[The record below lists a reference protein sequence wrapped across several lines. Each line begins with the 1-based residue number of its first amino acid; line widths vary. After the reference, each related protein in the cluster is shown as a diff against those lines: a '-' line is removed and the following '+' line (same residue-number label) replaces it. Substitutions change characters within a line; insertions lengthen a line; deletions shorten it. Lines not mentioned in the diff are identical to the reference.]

1 MKFGSQQQKLLGN
14 SWISYQHQI
23 SILTKSPRNISYIS
37 SNNGSMD
44 LIVNHS
50 KHIKSNDKPRKS
62 VIKYNTKVVEGLN
75 NLIAGIIKGIKEEE
89 SADSDDDW

>member
-1 MKFGSQQQKLLGN
+1 
-14 SWISYQHQI
+14 
-23 SILTKSPRNISYIS
+23 
-37 SNNGSMD
+37 MD

-75 NLIAGIIKGIKEEE
+75 NLIAGIIKGIKEEK